1 MIRFLP
7 PHNVLLRRMCLRRAS
22 MALVYHPIAPFHLT
36 TTTMSDSGLSQS
48 PESPAILAKR
58 EKIQS
63 LRDSISHKQ
72 PAASEHC
79 QFRLTNG
86 PFPTAEREILSTILV
101 VHLFFFAW
109 SVTNGLIISRINLSN
124 PSEADLQ
131 DLSDACQPATFGVNK
146 EDVLDESYRK
156 AGKMDVADFTTNFV
170 VEDLGLMDV
179 IRSELLEGHES
190 NKAIKAELYKLN
202 VYGEGS
208 S

>member
-1 MIRFLP
+1 
-7 PHNVLLRRMCLRRAS
+7 
-22 MALVYHPIAPFHLT
+22 
-36 TTTMSDSGLSQS
+36 
-48 PESPAILAKR
+48 
-58 EKIQS
+58 
-63 LRDSISHKQ
+63 
-72 PAASEHC
+72 
-79 QFRLTNG
+79 
-86 PFPTAEREILSTILV
+86 
-101 VHLFFFAW
+101 
-109 SVTNGLIISRINLSN
+109 VTNGLIISRINLSN

-131 DLSDACQPATFGVNK
+131 NLSDACQPATLGVNK

-170 VEDLGLMDV
+170 IEDSGLMDV